1 MTSFVDHG
9 AVDDEVES
17 ERTCPGC
24 GLVDRST
31 GGAAPPHLGA
41 SPGCWSV
48 YGDIVAREN
57 GEWGN
62 PPIHR
67 LTLDCYAAQH
77 PDPDPGGRSA
87 AVTAAH
93 LLGLHLW
100 LERSVEGG
108 RVGRELGRVVAHPSD
123 FRWLTPPPAGGALT
137 VLDVAGAADLRDH
150 EARVERWARSV
161 WETWSD
167 HHETIR
173 RWAGH

>member
-1 MTSFVDHG
+1 MT
-9 AVDDEVES
+9 A
-17 ERTCPGC
+17 TCPGC
-24 GLVDRST
+24 GLVDTVT
-31 GGAAPPHLGA
+31 GGAAPAHLGA

-62 PPIHR
+62 PPVHR
-67 LTLDCYAAQH
+67 LTLDSYASQH
-77 PDPDPGGRSA
+77 PDPDPTRRSA
-87 AVTAAH
+87 AVAAAH
-93 LLGLHLW
+93 LIGLHLR
-100 LERSVEGG
+100 LERDVEGG
-108 RVGRELGRVVAHPSD
+108 RVGRELGRVVARPSD
-123 FRWLTPPPAGGALT
+123 FHWLTPPPAGGALT
-137 VLDVAGAADLRDH
+137 VLDVVGATDLRDH